1 MSGPRILIV
10 EDSTMVRITV
20 KRTLLSVDF
29 VVEEA
34 KDGQEGLDKA
44 IQSDPPFDL
53 ILTDLN
59 MPNMDGFEFI
69 QLASKEWPYIPIIAI
84 TGQSS
89 IDRAVKA
96 MRKGACDFIKKPYEI
111 EELKSSID
119 HNIKYSGL
127 AIKTNITKKNDY
139 DMIGDSAEIHRVFKM
154 IDRLSTVDCSVVI
167 TGASGTG
174 KELAARAIHNCGN
187 RKNAPTYF
195 HTINNHQ

>member
-59 MPNMDGFEFI
+59 MPNMDGLTMI
-69 QLASKEWPYIPIIAI
+69 QKLRETEAYATTPIVML
-84 TGQSS
+84 TTESGE
-89 IDRAVKA
+89 DKKA
-96 MRKGACDFIKKPYEI
+96 MGHSSGISAWLVKPFEPDALI
-111 EELKSSID
+111 E
-119 HNIKYSGL
+119 
-127 AIKTNITKKNDY
+127 
-139 DMIGDSAEIHRVFKM
+139 
-154 IDRLSTVDCSVVI
+154 TV
-167 TGASGTG
+167 GGM
-174 KELAARAIHNCGN
+174 L
-187 RKNAPTYF
+187 F
-195 HTINNHQ
+195 